1 MELRH
6 TYIIRSGL
14 MWMCCRGGSLW
25 TQFLMLSGAIE
36 QLRLRAV
43 GRCRPVRCGLRM
55 QSYAEPMWRRLLRGE
70 NVGANH
76 TKCEHN
82 VWAYVTCAVAVW
94 GKGALGAKTTNRSRL
109 VHADL
114 QRGKAALMA
123 IKRARAHAKAGQAKC
138 VAVCADWCLQA

>member
-1 MELRH
+1 
-6 TYIIRSGL
+6 
-14 MWMCCRGGSLW
+14 
-25 TQFLMLSGAIE
+25 MLSGAIE

-43 GRCRPVRCGLRM
+43 GRCWPVRCGLRM

-70 NVGANH
+70 NVAADH

-82 VWAYVTCAVAVW
+82 VWAYVTRAVAVW
-94 GKGALGAKTTNRSRL
+94 GKGALGAKPTNRSRL

-123 IKRARAHAKAGQAKC
+123 IHRACTHAKAE
-138 VAVCADWCLQA
+138 

>member
-1 MELRH
+1 
-6 TYIIRSGL
+6 
-14 MWMCCRGGSLW
+14 
-25 TQFLMLSGAIE
+25 MLSGAIE

-109 VHADL
+109 FHADL
-114 QRGKAALMA
+114 QREKAVLMA
-123 IKRARAHAKAGQAKC
+123 LQWARTHAKAGQGKC
-138 VAVCADWCLQA
+138 IAVCADWCLQA

>member
-1 MELRH
+1 
-6 TYIIRSGL
+6 
-14 MWMCCRGGSLW
+14 
-25 TQFLMLSGAIE
+25 MLFDAIK

-43 GRCRPVRCGLRM
+43 GRCCAVRCGLRM
-55 QSYAEPMWRRLLRGE
+55 QSYAEPMWRHLLRE
-70 NVGANH
+70 QNVRANH

-94 GKGALGAKTTNRSRL
+94 GKGAFMAKPTNRSRL

-123 IKRARAHAKAGQAKC
+123 MQQARAHAKAEQGMY
-138 VAVCADWCLQA
+138 VAACADWRLQA